1 MKKKLLIVMF
11 ALIVAIASAF
21 TLTAC
26 GETNGNGGS
35 NTGNTCNGGS
45 NTGNN
50 GNGGSTTG
58 NTGNGDNTD
67 ITTTFGSLLR
77 NRPRTKIFVKKFF
90 SSTCSTTNKKTTRLC
105 EWIFI
110 CGGAKGIRTPDLLN
124 AIQTRYQ
131 LRHNPTSDYRHRIT
145 YFSDLCKHFR
155 T

>member
-77 NRPRTKIFVKKFF
+77 NRPRTKIFNKNFC
-90 SSTCSTTNKKTTRLC
+90 SYTCSTTDKNPLGC
-105 EWIFI
+105 ASGFLSVVE
-110 CGGAKGIRTPDLLN
+110 
-124 AIQTRYQ
+124 
-131 LRHNPTSDYRHRIT
+131 LRGFEPLT
-145 YFSDLCKHFR
+145 F
-155 T
+155 

>member
-45 NTGNN
+45 TTGNNGNGGSTTGNIGNGGSNTGNN
-50 GNGGSTTG
+50 GNGGSNTG

-77 NRPRTKIFVKKFF
+77 NRPLTKIFVKNFC
-90 SSTCSTTNKKTTRLC
+90 SSTCSTTNKKPLGC
-105 EWIFI
+105 AS
-110 CGGAKGIRTPDLLN
+110 G
-124 AIQTRYQ
+124 
-131 LRHNPTSDYRHRIT
+131 
-145 YFSDLCKHFR
+145 FSSVVGSG
-155 T
+155 

>member
-26 GETNGNGGS
+26 GETNG
-35 NTGNTCNGGS
+35 NGGS

-77 NRPRTKIFVKKFF
+77 NRPRTKIFVKNFC
-90 SSTCSTTNKKTTRLC
+90 SYTCSTTNKKPLGC
-105 EWIFI
+105 ASGFLSVVE
-110 CGGAKGIRTPDLLN
+110 
-124 AIQTRYQ
+124 
-131 LRHNPTSDYRHRIT
+131 LRGFEPLT
-145 YFSDLCKHFR
+145 F
-155 T
+155 